1 MKIKLKIII
10 IIIMCITGLLVSAIF
25 CYKHRLKKVNIKS
38 NKIDIVEKQ
47 NVEETTNSNESTNE
61 KNESNSKSDEK
72 QKGKEI
78 KNESTI
84 SNSSKKN
91 NANKKQDVTKE
102 STKQNVVS
110 KNEISSNTVPNTIQ
124 EVNQDEKLWEEFK
137 KDPIVLMVLESD
149 SIDWENKSEQ
159 DKEANKWINLGYR
172 VEMPYQC
179 IYLNGQNRCVY
190 GLIVYLPKGVCNE
203 TPNEIKIDWRKKNYI
218 GIISY
223 AKSIGYKCE
232 GYHD

>member
-1 MKIKLKIII
+1 MNKKVRIII
-10 IIIMCITGLLVSAIF
+10 ILCITIMLTLSIIGYRIF
-25 CYKHRLKKVNIKS
+25 FRKVNIKN
-38 NKIDIVEKQ
+38 NKKDIVEKQ
-47 NVEETTNSNESTNE
+47 NFKETTKSNISTKE
-61 KNESNSKSDEK
+61 KIELNSKPDE
-72 QKGKEI
+72 QQIEKEI

-91 NANKKQDVTKE
+91 DTNKKQDVTNE
-102 STKQNVVS
+102 TTKQNVAS
-110 KNEISSNTVPNTIQ
+110 KNETSYNTINNTVQ
-124 EVNQDEKLWEEFK
+124 EVDLDEKLWEDFK
-137 KDPIVLMVLESD
+137 KDPVVLMVLESN

-159 DKEANKWINLGYR
+159 EKEANKWIDLGYR

-179 IYLNGQNRCVY
+179 IYLSGQNKCVY

-203 TPNEIKIDWRKKNYI
+203 TQDEIKIDWRKKNYI

>member
-1 MKIKLKIII
+1 MKIKVKIII
-10 IIIMCITGLLVSAIF
+10 ILCITILLVSSIV
-25 CYKHRLKKVNIKS
+25 CYKHFFKKVNIKS
-38 NKIDIVEKQ
+38 NKIHIVEKN
-47 NVEETTNSNESTNE
+47 NVKKTTKSGEATNE
-61 KNESNSKSDEK
+61 RIETNSKSDEK
-72 QKGKEI
+72 VNKEI
-78 KNESTI
+78 ENESNI
-84 SNSSKKN
+84 NNSSKKI
-91 NANKKQDVTKE
+91 NANKKQDVIKE
-102 STKQNVVS
+102 IPKQDEVE
-110 KNEISSNTVPNTIQ
+110 KNEANSNTINNIVQ

-179 IYLNGQNRCVY
+179 IYLSGQNKCVY

-203 TPNEIKIDWRKKNYI
+203 TPSEIKIDWRKKNYI

>member
-1 MKIKLKIII
+1 MKIKVKIII
-10 IIIMCITGLLVSAIF
+10 ILCITGLLVSAIF
-25 CYKHRLKKVNIKS
+25 CYKHLLKKVNIKS
-38 NKIDIVEKQ
+38 NKIDIVEKK
-47 NVEETTNSNESTNE
+47 NVKKTSKSNASKNEEI
-61 KNESNSKSDEK
+61 ESNSKSDEK
-72 QKGKEI
+72 QKLKEI

-84 SNSSKKN
+84 SNSIKKN
-91 NANKKQDVTKE
+91 NANKKQEVTKE
-102 STKQNVVS
+102 SAKQNAVS
-110 KNEISSNTVPNTIQ
+110 KNETSSNIVNNTVQ
-124 EVNQDEKLWEEFK
+124 EVDQDEKLWEEFK

-179 IYLNGQNRCVY
+179 IYLSGQNKCVY